1 MQKLEINGGKKISGT
16 IKISGSKNEKAEQME
31 KNGREM
37 ITRIAALLPEKNHGV
52 CLGDAKIPIYQ
63 KENGIKPKPI

>member
-1 MQKLEINGGKKISGT
+1 
-16 IKISGSKNEKAEQME
+16 ME